1 MLLYIHLLT
10 IPKVK
15 YANSY
20 GIPFLAVNTGH
31 GAPKTLGTLRNGI
44 EISLRQLNEIT
55 IAQDGDSAFFGGGVY
70 SDQVIHTLWDAGYV
84 AGKYSHLYFCLLRLI
99 VYYVG
104 TGTCACVGIMG
115 PTLGGGHGRYQGFY
129 GLIIDMLISMNV
141 VLADGSTVTVSNS
154 SHPDLWWAMRG
165 AGHNFG
171 IVTSF
176 EADIHPRDVDEWY
189 IHRFVFTQDKLES
202 VFEIVNAQQ
211 MAEDA
216 PVELMNYG
224 VFTWNAEF
232 STTEVRPPI
241 LYT

>member
-1 MLLYIHLLT
+1 
-10 IPKVK
+10 
-15 YANSY
+15 
-20 GIPFLAVNTGH
+20 
-31 GAPKTLGTLRNGI
+31 
-44 EISLRQLNEIT
+44 
-55 IAQDGDSAFFGGGVY
+55 
-70 SDQVIHTLWDAGYV
+70 
-84 AGKYSHLYFCLLRLI
+84 
-99 VYYVG
+99 
-104 TGTCACVGIMG
+104 MG

-176 EADIHPRDVDEWY
+176 EADIHPRTVDEWY
-189 IHRFVFTQDKLES
+189 IHRFVFTQDKLEA

-211 MAEDA
+211 MDEDA

-241 LYT
+241 L